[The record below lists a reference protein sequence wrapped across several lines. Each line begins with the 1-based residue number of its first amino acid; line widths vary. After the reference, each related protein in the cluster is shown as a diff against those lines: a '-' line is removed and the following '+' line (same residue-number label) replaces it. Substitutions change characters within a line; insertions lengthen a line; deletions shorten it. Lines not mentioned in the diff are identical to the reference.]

1 MIILALLLGLSIGW
15 AINQA
20 SDYLPRFAAVQSS
33 AAALTL
39 HSSRQPALWNWLH
52 GGSDQPWIRLH
63 VAVEIASAIFT
74 ASLWLFRGVSEQGS
88 ILLAGY
94 IFFALITVIDIK
106 FRLVLNVVLYP
117 AAVLIL
123 LIQGVAVP
131 GNVLNLLLGGAFAF
145 LVFYGAALI
154 RPGGLGGGDIKLA
167 ALIGLM
173 LGFPGVLVALI
184 FGAAATTVFLIFL
197 FARHT
202 ASIKMQLPY
211 APFLCFGGLAAL
223 VLMQVGG
230 LS

>member
-74 ASLWLFRGVSEQGS
+74 ASLWLFRGLSEQGS

-94 IFFALITVIDIK
+94 IFFALITVTDIL
-106 FRLVLNVVLYP
+106 FQLVMNVMLSP
-117 AAVLIL
+117 DSVLIL
-123 LIQGVAVP
+123 LIKLVEVHA
-131 GNVLNLLLGGAFAF
+131 NVLIILLGGGLTF
-145 LVFYGAALI
+145 LVFYGSALI
-154 RPGGLGGGDIKLA
+154 RLGGLGGGDIKLA
-167 ALIGLM
+167 TLIGLM
-173 LGFPGVLVALI
+173 LGSPGV
-184 FGAAATTVFLIFL
+184 
-197 FARHT
+197 
-202 ASIKMQLPY
+202 
-211 APFLCFGGLAAL
+211 
-223 VLMQVGG
+223 
-230 LS
+230 